1 MPIGGTKP
9 FITNA
14 SVAGFAVVMAGAGE
28 RKLTA
33 FGVMRGTPG
42 FAAGKPEE
50 KMGLHA
56 SDTAPLL
63 LQGCRVPERDR
74 IGRDGEA
81 FDDVKKVLD
90 RGRIGIGA
98 LAIGLG
104 RASLELAI
112 RYAKERT
119 QFGRAIAEF
128 QMIQWKLAR
137 ARTEL
142 DAARLLVHRAAALA
156 DAGRPFTDA
165 ASKAKLFASQAGTRA
180 ADASLQVLG
189 GYGYLRD
196 FPVERHLRAVRLME
210 IGEGTSEGQRIFIRS
225 MASRGH
231 AGGLARATARLVNV
245 LDALGNGV
253 VIVETVGVGQEEV
266 DVVSVAD
273 TVCLVTVPGLGD
285 DIQAIK
291 AGVLEIADVL
301 VVNKADR
308 PGADDT
314 VRDLAQ
320 MLSLAKDPSWK
331 PPIVR
336 TAARSGEGI
345 EQLVDA
351 IAKHRAW
358 AEESGAR
365 TRRRREAARSEV
377 LTLLREA
384 LLRRLEGRI
393 GDARLDA
400 AVSRVADRR
409 LDPYAAVD
417 ELLRD

>member
-1 MPIGGTKP
+1 
-9 FITNA
+9 
-14 SVAGFAVVMAGAGE
+14 MAA
-28 RKLTA
+28 TS
-33 FGVMRGTPG
+33 T
-42 FAAGKPEE
+42 
-50 KMGLHA
+50 
-56 SDTAPLL
+56 
-63 LQGCRVPERDR
+63 
-74 IGRDGEA
+74 
-81 FDDVKKVLD
+81 DDL
-90 RGRIGIGA
+90 I
-98 LAIGLG
+98 
-104 RASLELAI
+104 
-112 RYAKERT
+112 
-119 QFGRAIAEF
+119 
-128 QMIQWKLAR
+128 AR
-137 ARTEL
+137 ARSG
-142 DAARLLVHRAAALA
+142 DKRSIARLLSAVENDEPSAPAVLKALYPKTGQA
-156 DAGRPFTDA
+156 DVVGITGPPGGGKSTPVNRLAGLYRETKMRVAIVAVDPSSPFTGGAILGDRIRM
-165 ASKAKLFASQAGTRA
+165 QER
-180 ADASLQVLG
+180 SLDDG
-189 GYGYLRD
+189 
-196 FPVERHLRAVRLME
+196 
-210 IGEGTSEGQRIFIRS
+210 IFIRS

-308 PGADDT
+308 PGADET

-358 AEESGAR
+358 AEESGER

>member
-1 MPIGGTKP
+1 
-9 FITNA
+9 
-14 SVAGFAVVMAGAGE
+14 MAA
-28 RKLTA
+28 TS
-33 FGVMRGTPG
+33 T
-42 FAAGKPEE
+42 
-50 KMGLHA
+50 
-56 SDTAPLL
+56 
-63 LQGCRVPERDR
+63 
-74 IGRDGEA
+74 
-81 FDDVKKVLD
+81 DDL
-90 RGRIGIGA
+90 I
-98 LAIGLG
+98 
-104 RASLELAI
+104 
-112 RYAKERT
+112 
-119 QFGRAIAEF
+119 
-128 QMIQWKLAR
+128 AR
-137 ARTEL
+137 ARSG
-142 DAARLLVHRAAALA
+142 DKRSIARLLSAVENDEPSAPAVLKALYPRTGQA
-156 DAGRPFTDA
+156 YVVGITGPPGGGKSTLVNRLAGLYRETKMRVAIVAVDPSSPFTGGAILGDRIRM
-165 ASKAKLFASQAGTRA
+165 QER
-180 ADASLQVLG
+180 SLDDG
-189 GYGYLRD
+189 
-196 FPVERHLRAVRLME
+196 
-210 IGEGTSEGQRIFIRS
+210 IFIRS

-358 AEESGAR
+358 AEESGER